1 MHATRRHWAVVT
13 FGLSFSALAI
23 LLDRPALVFGT
34 VGVACWLLYQ
44 YATFTSE
51 LRRVVTETS
60 VSQSVSRARLPTG
73 SALTVTLAVERP
85 DSSTLDLTVESR
97 PPLSGRGTT
106 AANRTV
112 VLDADEDSG
121 KTTYSVEFPT
131 AGTVAFER
139 PRLTI
144 DDRLGLFT
152 ARCENGDEPSITV
165 TQRTPEDVHVGRGGQ
180 RTQTQYGSQYA
191 KRNTS
196 GLPTVEIR
204 EYTTGD
210 SLRRVDWNATAR
222 FDYPH
227 VREYE
232 NETDRRLAVFID
244 SRPSVGNGREG
255 ETQFAYLRE
264 VALTLVSEA
273 SERSDAMALYAVG
286 RDGVTV
292 RHPFRS
298 TPTHYAA
305 IRETLYSLSV
315 EEGENGEFAHSNADF
330 VASRRR
336 NRHANL
342 QADDSQFAARI
353 RPFLSNT
360 GGAGSAVGVAAAD
373 PLDAAVRTQLGR
385 HTENVHVALLTSDA
399 NRGEVENC
407 VRYASGHTVG
417 TRAFLAPH
425 ALFDPKGLAEIDE
438 TYSEYVS
445 FERFRRKIGAYPRV
459 SAFEVGPGDRIETV
473 LSSAREVRV

>member
-60 VSQSVSRARLPTG
+60 VSQSISRARLPTG

-85 DSSTLDLTVESR
+85 HSSTLDLTVESR

-112 VLDADEDSG
+112 VLDADENSG

-131 AGTVAFER
+131 AGSVAFEK
-139 PRLTI
+139 PKLTI

-152 ARCENGDEPSITV
+152 ARCENGDEPSVTV
-165 TQRTPEDVHVGRGGQ
+165 TQRTPDDVHVGRGGQ
-180 RTQTQYGSQYA
+180 RAQTRYGSQFA

-232 NETDRRLAVFID
+232 NDRRPPTRGLHRL
-244 SRPSVGNGREG
+244 SP
-255 ETQFAYLRE
+255 
-264 VALTLVSEA
+264 
-273 SERSDAMALYAVG
+273 VG
-286 RDGVTV
+286 RK
-292 RHPFRS
+292 R
-298 TPTHYAA
+298 
-305 IRETLYSLSV
+305 
-315 EEGENGEFAHSNADF
+315 
-330 VASRRR
+330 
-336 NRHANL
+336 
-342 QADDSQFAARI
+342 
-353 RPFLSNT
+353 T
-360 GGAGSAVGVAAAD
+360 GGGD
-373 PLDAAVRTQLGR
+373 P
-385 HTENVHVALLTSDA
+385 
-399 NRGEVENC
+399 
-407 VRYASGHTVG
+407 
-417 TRAFLAPH
+417 
-425 ALFDPKGLAEIDE
+425 
-438 TYSEYVS
+438 
-445 FERFRRKIGAYPRV
+445 
-459 SAFEVGPGDRIETV
+459 
-473 LSSAREVRV
+473 VRVPP